1 MEIEERVRV
10 LEIEVGKI
18 KTEQSTII
26 SDIKEIKDTDL
37 KEIKEM
43 LRDRLPIWATALIS
57 TLTSAIGFL
66 IAYIALA

>member
-1 MEIEERVRV
+1 MEIEDRVRA